1 MKALVKV
8 VFFQFSLLLGFM
20 VNAQYNSNIDE
31 IINYASGVQSFD
43 SRFNGVVGSS
53 YLNDE
58 FLEVTI
64 GENEKIYSLR
74 YNAFRNEMEFEK
86 DGKLLNLLK
95 KNGLEIFFINDNKQY
110 RVFEYNEEN
119 KKENGFFVVAF
130 KGNSNSFLIREQVKF
145 YEEVKPKSGYDA
157 YKPPTLKRETD
168 KFYYSVD
175 SKSALKF
182 PNKKKEIFLIFDS
195 KSKEIEKY
203 VKEERLNVKS
213 KGDII
218 EIFKY
223 YDQLK

>member
-1 MKALVKV
+1 MNKFKFPLIAMV
-8 VFFQFSLLLGFM
+8 VVLATFT
-20 VNAQYNSNIDE
+20 
-31 IINYASGVQSFD
+31 QSC
-43 SRFNGVVGSS
+43 
-53 YLNDE
+53 
-58 FLEVTI
+58 
-64 GENEKIYSLR
+64 K
-74 YNAFRNEMEFEK
+74 K
-86 DGKLLNLLK
+86 DDDKSESK
-95 KNGLEIFFINDNKQY
+95 E
-110 RVFEYNEEN
+110 R
-119 KKENGFFVVAF
+119 ENGFFVVAF

-145 YEEVKPKSGYDA
+145 YEEVKPKSGYDP
-157 YKPPTLKRETD
+157 YKPPTLKREKD